1 MLRKDFIYSFSQND
15 EWKKREEEENHKI
28 QRKVNR
34 KKSKTRPNKKRRNH
48 HYSSSDDS
56 DTSSMLS
63 SSTSNSESNE
73 YEQKNKIEGFHVIA
87 HEDINKYDLP
97 EDRACYVNKHISNL
111 IPEKESKD
119 STLVITPVPNN
130 IDKVHQIDNFIKQVL

>member
-56 DTSSMLS
+56 GTSSMLS

-119 STLVITPVPNN
+119 STLVIPPVPNN
-130 IDKVHQIDNFIKQVL
+130 IDKVYQIDNFIKQVL